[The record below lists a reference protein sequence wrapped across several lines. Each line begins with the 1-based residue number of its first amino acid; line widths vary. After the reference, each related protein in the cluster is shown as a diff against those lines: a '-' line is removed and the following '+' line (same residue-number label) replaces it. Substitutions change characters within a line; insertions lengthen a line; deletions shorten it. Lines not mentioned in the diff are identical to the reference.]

1 MIPNELDNKYFSRER
16 VRARMLKRAAEVWG
30 FSETEM
36 DDFDPLVN
44 LLMEA
49 LAVEVEKVAGE
60 IPKAQHRMLE
70 RLAQL
75 LHPGTVDAKPACGV
89 IQVRSAE
96 PVSTLYPDAQFVY
109 KTPNPEGRREAAA
122 PDCFFSPAWPMK
134 IVDGAVKAVAS
145 RRELFRVYDGTQKQS
160 LALSARRVP
169 QGQYQSFWIGL
180 DLHPQVTS
188 LEGLSFFFYWANRTG
203 ADAWYTYLP
212 YASWFAGG
220 KALAQRVGFPE
231 WEATPRGMA
240 GIEHEFDSM
249 QKMEEEVG
257 HHYDRHYV
265 TLLGGPSAQRSGL
278 NAERYPLI
286 FEQWFSAK
294 DLQELKDP
302 LIWVEVR
309 FPTALPE
316 EALDSLFC
324 SLNAVTVLNRRLNRM
339 TYKLMQTMNIVPL
352 ESDGIFLS
360 VKEITNSQGTPIR
373 LIPVGV
379 SGAQPPET
387 YALRYGIN
395 RFDERDTYQTLVA
408 LTELI
413 REESAFFSSLG
424 EDFLEQNI
432 RDLNQIHARL
442 EDKIKGQTHSRS
454 PHPFLMVRP
463 RKEGANILIEYWT
476 SNGETANKIPLG
488 SRLTPYQNGGV
499 RSGSVFMIQ
508 TTFGGRA
515 RLTDK
520 EKIDQYKRMLLTHH
534 RVVTLED
541 VRAFVTAE
549 LGLSLAAL
557 DVRKTYIKGTGK
569 EEGFLRCIQVLVTP
583 ASGGLEARDWEE
595 RLRTLSLKLQRQSS
609 GNIPYQFILSDK
621 R

>member
-1 MIPNELDNKYFSRER
+1 MIPSELDHKYFSRER

-49 LAVEVEKVAGE
+49 LSVEIEKVAGE

-75 LHPGTVDAKPACGV
+75 LHPGTVDAKPASGV

-109 KTPNPEGRREAAA
+109 KTPNLENRRDA
-122 PDCFFSPAWPMK
+122 PATDCFFSPAWPMK
-134 IVDGAVKAVAS
+134 IVDGSIKAVAS
-145 RRELFRVYDGTQKQS
+145 KRELFRVYDGTQKQS
-160 LALSARRVP
+160 VALSSRRVP

-180 DLHPQVTS
+180 DLHPQVPS
-188 LEGLSFFFYWANRTG
+188 LEGLSIFFYWASRAG

-212 YASWFAGG
+212 YASWYAGG
-220 KALAQRVGFPE
+220 KPLAQRVGFPE
-231 WEATPRGMA
+231 WEGMPTGMA
-240 GIEHEFDSM
+240 GVEHEFDSM
-249 QKMEEEVG
+249 QKTEEEVG
-257 HHYDRHYV
+257 LHYDRHYV
-265 TLLGGPSAQRSGL
+265 TLLGGPAAMRPG
-278 NAERYPLI
+278 AERYPPV
-286 FEQWFSAK
+286 FEQWFSTR

-302 LIWVEVR
+302 LTWIEVR

-316 EALDSLFC
+316 DALDSLFC
-324 SLNAVTVLNRRLNRM
+324 SLNAVPVLNRRLNRM
-339 TYKLMQTMNIVPL
+339 TYKLMQTMNIVAL

-373 LIPVGV
+373 LIPFGV
-379 SGAQPPET
+379 AGAQPPET
-387 YALRYGIN
+387 YSLRYGIN
-395 RFDERDTYQTLVA
+395 RFDERDTYQTLTA

-442 EDKIKGQTHSRS
+442 EDKVKAQSRNRS
-454 PHPFLMVRP
+454 PHPYLMVRP

-476 SNGETANKIPLG
+476 SNGEAANKIPLG
-488 SRLTPYQNGGV
+488 SRLTPYQNGAV
-499 RSGSVFMIQ
+499 RSGSIFMIQ
-508 TTFGGRA
+508 STFGGRA

-520 EKIDQYKRMLLTHH
+520 EKIDQYKRMLLTHQ

-557 DVRKTYIKGTGK
+557 DVRKAYIRGTGK
-569 EEGFLRCIQVLVTP
+569 EEGFLRCIQVYVTP
-583 ASGGLEARDWEE
+583 AATGLDARDWEE
-595 RLRTLSLKLQRQSS
+595 RLRTLRLKLERQSS